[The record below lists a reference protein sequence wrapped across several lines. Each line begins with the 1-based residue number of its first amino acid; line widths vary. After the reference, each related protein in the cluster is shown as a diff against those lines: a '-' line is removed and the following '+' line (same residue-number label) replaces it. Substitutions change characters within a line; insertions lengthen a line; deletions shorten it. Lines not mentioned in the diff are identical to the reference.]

1 MTTSCP
7 SPTQTTRTANAQ
19 ALLREIGY
27 VLWLSRRLAVEIQA
41 EKSQPVRPE
50 MAEFCAVEMA
60 TCAA

>member
-1 MTTSCP
+1 MTTSTP
-7 SPTQTTRTANAQ
+7 SPTETLRTATAQ
-19 ALLREIGY
+19 AMLREVGY
-27 VLWLSRRLAVEIQA
+27 VLWLSRKLAAEIRA